1 MTHVSVRRGMLYV
14 TVAAA
19 IWGTGGPAAAVLY
32 RVSGLGPVAVSFW
45 RFVFGALLL
54 FAAARLARLGDRR
67 TGITHRPAEAH
78 VTPAKAQVASVQA
91 HSQDAGIRAR
101 RPHIGGRQ
109 PAVRVRRP
117 EVRGQR
123 LEVRERRSGWA
134 GLVLVGAG
142 LAVSQAAYFGAVAA
156 SGVAVATATTLGA
169 SPALVALGARLLLA
183 ERLGRR
189 GAISMGLALAGL
201 ALLMGGPSGGS
212 VTGIGLALLSAV
224 AYAGVTLLSRHSG
237 RSDHSRTAGTAMWGF
252 AVGGVLLLP
261 VAAAEGLLPSGG
273 AMASV
278 ALLGYLG
285 AMPTALAYSLFFAGL
300 ASVRATTASVVA
312 LLEPAGAT
320 VLGVLVLGERL
331 TATSAAGAAV
341 LLASVAVLATGEQS
355 ESPRQDGSG

>member
-67 TGITHRPAEAH
+67 AGITHRPAEAH
-78 VTPAKAQVASVQA
+78 VPPAKAQVASVQA

-109 PAVRVRRP
+109 PAVRGQRP
-117 EVRGQR
+117 AVRGR
-123 LEVRERRSGWA
+123 WSGWA

-273 AMASV
+273 AVASV

>member
-19 IWGTGGPAAAVLY
+19 IWGTGGPAAAMLY

-54 FAAARLARLGDRR
+54 FAAARLTRLGD
-67 TGITHRPAEAH
+67 
-78 VTPAKAQVASVQA
+78 
-91 HSQDAGIRAR
+91 
-101 RPHIGGRQ
+101 
-109 PAVRVRRP
+109 RRP
-117 EVRGQR
+117 EVRG
-123 LEVRERRSGWA
+123 RRAGWA

-201 ALLMGGPSGGS
+201 ALLMGGPSDGS

-237 RSDHSRTAGTAMWGF
+237 RSDQSRTAGTAMWGF

-261 VAAAEGLLPSGG
+261 VAAAEGLVPSGD

-300 ASVRATTASVVA
+300 TSVRATTASVVA

-320 VLGVLVLGERL
+320 VLGVVLLGERL
-331 TATSAAGAAV
+331 TVTSAAGAAV
-341 LLASVAVLATGEQS
+341 LLASVAVLAAGEPGQS
-355 ESPRQDGSG
+355 GRRGGAGRHVHERAPGAVRP